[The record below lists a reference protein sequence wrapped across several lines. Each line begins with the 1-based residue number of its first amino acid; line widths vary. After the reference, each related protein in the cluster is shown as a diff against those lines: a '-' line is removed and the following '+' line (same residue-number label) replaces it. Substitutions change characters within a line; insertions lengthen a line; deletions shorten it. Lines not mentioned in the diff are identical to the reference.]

1 MIDTEV
7 KMFPH
12 HLHFYLQIIFNIT
25 IILTSKIYSKL
36 RFLRS
41 EFFLFF
47 RFLTSFSGKHISTE
61 RIT

>member
-25 IILTSKIYSKL
+25 IILTSKYIQNL
-36 RFLRS
+36 DFLEVS
-41 EFFLFF
+41 FFY
-47 RFLTSFSGKHISTE
+47 FLDF
-61 RIT
+61 